1 MLSPPPAPP
10 RAGWVAMLFQR
21 SALFLGLYG
30 AGSVLSFGVHLLLAR
45 LLGAASYGH
54 FVYATHWL
62 AVLILLCTLGL
73 KPTLV
78 RFVSAYQARSEWGL
92 LRGLLRSA
100 TRWTGLAA
108 LAVLALSLV
117 GLASWHPHLDERG
130 LSLLLVALSMPFLA
144 LAEVWSAATRG
155 LGAVMRSQLPASI
168 AQHLL
173 LALGLV
179 LLLPVVGAGAGAA
192 AGAFLAATVGS
203 AALAWALLQA
213 RWPAPLRTAT
223 PQQHTTEW
231 AGAAGSNLSISL
243 LQASRAPL
251 VVVIAGTWVEP
262 GQLAC
267 FVAASRLA
275 NAVGLG
281 LTGISGPAS
290 PMIASLHA
298 LGDRSGLRRLAL
310 VSAGGALTAGA
321 ATAGVLLLFGHELL
335 SLFGPGFEAGF
346 RPLMLLLAG
355 EMAAAA
361 VGPVGHLMV
370 MTGRQRLALAIEAL
384 SSAVALVLAPL
395 LIARHGIDGAAA
407 AMAGAAVLRNAC
419 MAVAV
424 WQGLGRP
431 DAPTPT
437 RGPDAPAA

>member
-1 MLSPPPAPP
+1 MLSAPP
-10 RAGWVAMLFQR
+10 TPAHRGWVASLFRR

-45 LLGAASYGH
+45 LLGANSYGH

-78 RFVSAYQARSEWGL
+78 RFVSAYQARAEWGP
-92 LRGLLRSA
+92 LRGLLHSA
-100 TRWTGLAA
+100 TRWTLLATLAVLTLSLAA
-108 LAVLALSLV
+108 LA
-117 GLASWHPHLDERG
+117 GWHPRLDERG

-144 LAEVWSAATRG
+144 LAEVWSSATRG

-173 LALGLV
+173 LALGL
-179 LLLPVVGAGAGAA
+179 LMLLPLGGPGAGAA

-203 AALAWALLQA
+203 AALAWALLRA
-213 RWPAPLRTAT
+213 CAPPALRTAA
-223 PQQHTTEW
+223 PQRHTAEW
-231 AGAAGSNLSISL
+231 AGAAGSNLSIAL

-251 VVVIAGTWVEP
+251 VVVIAGAWVDP
-262 GQLAC
+262 GQLAF

-275 NAVGLG
+275 NGVGLG

-298 LGDRSGLRRLAL
+298 LGDRRGLRRLAA
-310 VSAGGALTAGA
+310 VSAGGALAAGA
-321 ATAGVLLLFGHELL
+321 AVALVLLLFGRELL
-335 SLFGPGFEAGF
+335 GLFGPGFEAGF

-370 MTGRQRLALAIEAL
+370 MTGRQRLALGIEAL

-395 LIARHGIDGAAA
+395 LIVRHGIDGAAA
-407 AMAGAAVLRNAC
+407 AMAGAAVLRNVC
-419 MAVAV
+419 MAMAV

-431 DAPTPT
+431 APP
-437 RGPDAPAA
+437 GAPGAPAG